1 MNAKV
6 SAQVNAPVNAP
17 VNTPVKAP
25 MSTTMTLPAD
35 HALRRA
41 LADEVHARPPA
52 PVTAPAVVSC
62 LALYETDA
70 EAVFDC
76 VVQLAQ
82 RVGVT
87 PPAAGGGHAIVNLP
101 DVRVK
106 WERHG
111 EFSSLTFVRALRDP
125 ISLDAMTHYPT
136 AFEALPGD
144 WLAALPGRTIAA
156 ADILLLPAGDPGA
169 APRWDELARWFN
181 REAMAGSQVL
191 DEAALVFTDFML
203 RDDGGDNG
211 AGQAGRT
218 RWLVLD
224 QQGMSAAQSARVVQ
238 RIIEIEIY
246 RMTSLLAFPLARDAF
261 PQLNRIEQRLAEITA
276 ATAAL
281 HGRGD
286 PKQTQDAER
295 ALLDE
300 LTGVASE
307 VERSVAATS
316 FRFSAGQAYWDLVQA
331 RVREFREKL
340 IGDLRTLGVFL
351 SRRLAPAMNSCAAAA
366 RRQEELSARIERAS
380 ALLRTR
386 VDVAREEQNQ
396 QLLAAME
403 RRGKIGLRLQQTV
416 EGLSVAAL
424 TYYLVGL
431 VGYGVK
437 PLKAVWPQLNTDG
450 VIAGSIP
457 VLAFIVWRAVV
468 RLRKRL
474 MND

>member
-1 MNAKV
+1 MDTLPDAL
-6 SAQVNAPVNAP
+6 
-17 VNTPVKAP
+17 
-25 MSTTMTLPAD
+25 TLPAD

-70 EAVFDC
+70 DAVFNC
-76 VVQLAQ
+76 VVQLA
-82 RVGVT
+82 RRSGVE
-87 PPAAGGGHAIVNLP
+87 PPRAGGGHAIVKLP
-101 DVRVK
+101 TVRVK

-111 EFSSLTFVRALRDP
+111 EFCSLTFVHPLQNAAP
-125 ISLDAMTHYPT
+125 GALDAMTRYPT
-136 AFEALPGD
+136 AFAALPGD

-156 ADILLLPAGDPGA
+156 ADILLLCGAEAGA

-203 RDDGGDNG
+203 RDDGGG
-211 AGQAGRT
+211 AASRN

-246 RMTSLLAFPLARDAF
+246 RMTALLAFPLARDAF

-276 ATAAL
+276 DTAAL

-286 PKQTQDAER
+286 PKQTHDAER

-300 LTGVASE
+300 LTRVASE

-331 RVREFREKL
+331 RVREFREKR
-340 IGDLRTLGVFL
+340 IGDLRTLGGFL

-366 RRQEELSARIERAS
+366 HRQEELSARIERAS

-437 PLKAVWPQLNTDG
+437 PLKAVWPQLNTDW

-457 VLAFIVWRAVV
+457 VLAFIVWRSVGS
-468 RLRKRL
+468 LRKRL